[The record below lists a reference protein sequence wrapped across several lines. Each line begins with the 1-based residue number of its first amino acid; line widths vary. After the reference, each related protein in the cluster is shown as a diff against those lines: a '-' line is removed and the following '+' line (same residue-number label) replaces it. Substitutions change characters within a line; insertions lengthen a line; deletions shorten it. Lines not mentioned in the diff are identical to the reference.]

1 MVGGCSQQG
10 QPLDTLEMLD
20 VVSHKWIALP
30 PMPTPRAGAAA
41 VMLGKEVLVIGGVDS
56 TQKPLASVEVYH
68 TDEGRWEKK
77 ADLAQASMGISALE
91 KGRWPNYF
99 ILGG

>member
-1 MVGGCSQQG
+1 MVGGCNQQG

-30 PMPTPRAGAAA
+30 SMPTPRAGAAA

-68 TDEGRWEKK
+68 IDEGRWEKK
-77 ADLAQASMGISALE
+77 ADLDQASMGISALE
-91 KGRWPNYF
+91 KGRWPNYL
-99 ILGG
+99 ILVG